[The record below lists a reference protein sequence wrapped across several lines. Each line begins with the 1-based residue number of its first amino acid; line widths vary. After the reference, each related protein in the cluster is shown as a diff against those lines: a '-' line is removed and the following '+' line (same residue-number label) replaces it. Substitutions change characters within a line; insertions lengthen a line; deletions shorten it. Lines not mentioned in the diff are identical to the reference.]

1 MKALK
6 LDMENLEGDFFDGS
20 RLLGIVAPLKGYR
33 FCWLL
38 NRQMR
43 LDFRITNQI
52 EIPMMRKKRQYFFT
66 VYECP
71 EQNKTLVHYLYSN
84 QNDGEFLLPEFRHLD
99 FFWLLKGDC
108 VADEYLTSLSDSI
121 RSISGVQL
129 VTELTHTKIKH
140 REHLIF

>member
-1 MKALK
+1 MKLK
-6 LDMENLEGDFFDGS
+6 LDNGDLEADFFGDS

-33 FCWLL
+33 FCWQL

-52 EIPMMRKKRQYFFT
+52 EIQLAKKNRDYFFT
-66 VYECP
+66 VYECMEP
-71 EQNKTLVHYLYSN
+71 NKTLIHYLYNN
-84 QNDGEFLLPEFRHLD
+84 QFDGEFLLPEFRHLD
-99 FFWLLKGDC
+99 FFWLMKGDE
-108 VADEYLTSLSDSI
+108 VSDELMDELTESI

-129 VTELTHTKIKH
+129 VTELTQTKIKH

>member
-1 MKALK
+1 MKPLK
-6 LDMENLEGDFFDGS
+6 LDMDNMEGDFFNGS

-33 FCWLL
+33 FCWQL

-52 EIPMMRKKRQYFFT
+52 EIPMMKKKRQYYFT

-71 EQNKTLVHYLYSN
+71 EAHKTITHYLYSN
-84 QNDGEFLLPEFRHLD
+84 QNDGEYLLPEFRHLD
-99 FFWLLKGDC
+99 FFWLLKGDE
-108 VADEYLTSLSDSI
+108 VTDTQINEIMDSI
-121 RSISGVQL
+121 RSITGVQL
-129 VTELTHTKIKH
+129 VTELTHTKIRH

>member
-1 MKALK
+1 MKLK
-6 LDMENLEGDFFDGS
+6 LDNGDLEDDFFTGA

-33 FCWLL
+33 FCWEL

-52 EIPMMRKKRQYFFT
+52 EIQLAKKNRDYFFT
-66 VYECP
+66 VYECMEP
-71 EQNKTLVHYLYSN
+71 NKTLTHYLYNN
-84 QNDGEFLLPEFRHLD
+84 QFDGEFLLPEFRHLD
-99 FFWLLKGDC
+99 FFWLLKGDE
-108 VADEYLTSLSDSI
+108 VSEELMNDLMESI

-129 VTELTHTKIKH
+129 VTELTRIKIKH

>member
-6 LDMENLEGDFFDGS
+6 LDMDSMEGDFFNGS

-33 FCWLL
+33 FCWQL

-52 EIPMMRKKRQYFFT
+52 EISMIRKKRQYYFT

-71 EQNKTLVHYLYSN
+71 EPHNMITHYLYSN
-84 QNDGEFLLPEFRHLD
+84 QNDGEYLLPEFRHLD
-99 FFWLLKGDC
+99 FFWLLKGDE
-108 VADEYLTSLSDSI
+108 VTDARLNEMMDSI
-121 RSISGVQL
+121 KTIMGVQL
-129 VTELTHTKIKH
+129 VTELTHTKIRH

>member
-1 MKALK
+1 MKPLK
-6 LDMENLEGDFFDGS
+6 LDMDNMEGDFFNGS

-33 FCWLL
+33 FCWQL

-52 EIPMMRKKRQYFFT
+52 EIPMMRKKRQYYFT

-71 EQNKTLVHYLYSN
+71 EPHKTITHYLYSN
-84 QNDGEFLLPEFRHLD
+84 QNDGEYLLPEFRHLD
-99 FFWLLKGDC
+99 FFWLLKGDE
-108 VADEYLTSLSDSI
+108 VTDSQINEMMDAI
-121 RSISGVQL
+121 RSITGVQL
-129 VTELTHTKIKH
+129 VTELTHTKIRH

>member
-1 MKALK
+1 MKRK
-6 LDMENLEGDFFDGS
+6 LDNGDLEDDFFAGA

-33 FCWLL
+33 FCWEL

-52 EIPMMRKKRQYFFT
+52 EIQLAKKNRDYFFT
-66 VYECP
+66 VYECA
-71 EQNKTLVHYLYSN
+71 EQNKTLVHYLYNN
-84 QNDGEFLLPEFRHLD
+84 QFDGEFLLPEFRHLD
-99 FFWLLKGDC
+99 FFWLLKGDEPS
-108 VADEYLTSLSDSI
+108 DELMNRLMESI

-129 VTELTHTKIKH
+129 VTELTRTKMKH